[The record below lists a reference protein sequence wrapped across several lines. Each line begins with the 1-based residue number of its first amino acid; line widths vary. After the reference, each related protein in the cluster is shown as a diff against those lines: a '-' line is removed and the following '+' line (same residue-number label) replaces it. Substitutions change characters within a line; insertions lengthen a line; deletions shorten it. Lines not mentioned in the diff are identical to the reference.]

1 MSFTGSE
8 IGATRGQLAVS
19 AVPRVEV
26 LARRIE
32 CCSECKCIGVMRAI
46 SARATSFWVGLRR
59 CCKLELARV
68 NCGVVKLRN
77 LSHLIF
83 CLETAKGF
91 S

>member
-1 MSFTGSE
+1 
-8 IGATRGQLAVS
+8 
-19 AVPRVEV
+19 
-26 LARRIE
+26 
-32 CCSECKCIGVMRAI
+32 MRAI